1 MSYMCN
7 HASDMIHLLLQSCK
21 ACDELEVYGCT
32 YPDAINYDSLA
43 TADDGSC
50 LYDDVSSD
58 CPADIDGDG
67 TVTTQDLLSFLS
79 FFGEICE

>member
-1 MSYMCN
+1 VCGGDCTDDDDGN
-7 HASDMIHLLLQSCK
+7 GV
-21 ACDELEVYGCT
+21 CDELEIYGCT
-32 YPDAINYDSLA
+32 YPDAMNFDSSA
-43 TADDGSC
+43 TIDDGSC

-58 CPADIDGDG
+58 CPSDIDGDG